1 MPALGIAGVFPNLYE
16 QVCSRPMIYS
26 AQAVVTNREIN
37 ALDNIYT
44 VDARILPPG
53 ADSIQGRA
61 QIKGFWQQAIAGLG
75 VRDAKLTTVDAQAA
89 GDSVIE
95 VCRADLTLDAGQILT
110 VKYVVHWKEE
120 DGMWKW
126 HTDIW
131 NMNQ

>member
-1 MPALGIAGVFPNLYE
+1 MSIPESVRSGMQQANDLF
-16 QVCSRPMIYS
+16 SS
-26 AQAVVTNREIN
+26 AVVRNRQID

-53 ADSIQGRA
+53 ADLIRGLP
-61 QIKGFWQQAIAGLG
+61 QIKSFWQQAIAGLG
-75 VRDAKLTTVDAQAA
+75 VKDAKLTTVDAQTV

-95 VCRADLTLDAGQILT
+95 VGRADLILDGGQI
-110 VKYVVHWKEE
+110 VAAKYVVHWIQE
-120 DGMWKW
+120 DGTWKW

>member
-1 MPALGIAGVFPNLYE
+1 
-16 QVCSRPMIYS
+16 
-26 AQAVVTNREIN
+26 
-37 ALDNIYT
+37 
-44 VDARILPPG
+44 
-53 ADSIQGRA
+53 
-61 QIKGFWQQAIAGLG
+61 

-95 VCRADLTLDAGQILT
+95 VGRADLTLDAGQIHT
-110 VKYVVHWKEE
+110 VKYVVQWKEE

>member
-1 MPALGIAGVFPNLYE
+1 MSLPESVRTGMQRTNDLFG
-16 QVCSRPMIYS
+16 S
-26 AQAVVTNREIN
+26 AVVKNREID

-61 QIKGFWQQAIAGLG
+61 QIKGFWQQVIAGLG

-95 VCRADLTLDAGQILT
+95 VGRADLTLDEGQILA
-110 VKYVVHWKEE
+110 VKYVVQWKEE
-120 DGMWKW
+120 DGIWKW

>member
-1 MPALGIAGVFPNLYE
+1 MSIPESVRTGMQQTNDLFG
-16 QVCSRPMIYS
+16 S
-26 AQAVVTNREIN
+26 AVVRNREID

-53 ADSIQGRA
+53 ADLIQGRA
-61 QIKGFWQQAIAGLG
+61 QIKGFWQQAIASLG
-75 VRDAKLTTVDAQAA
+75 VRDAKLTTVDAQAL
-89 GDSVIE
+89 GDGVIE
-95 VCRADLTLDAGQILT
+95 VGRADLTLDQGQTLT
-110 VKYVVHWKEE
+110 GKYVVHWKEE

>member
-1 MPALGIAGVFPNLYE
+1 MGIPESVRTGMQRTNALF
-16 QVCSRPMIYS
+16 SS
-26 AQAVVTNREIN
+26 SVVKNGEID

-53 ADSIQGRA
+53 ANLIQGRA
-61 QIKGFWQQAIAGLG
+61 QIKAFWQQAIAGLG
-75 VRDAKLTTVDAQAA
+75 LKDAKLTTVDAQAA

-95 VCRADLTLDAGQILT
+95 VGQATLTLDQGQMLT

-120 DGMWKW
+120 AGLWKW
-126 HTDIW
+126 HIDIW

>member
-16 QVCSRPMIYS
+16 QVCSGPMIYS

-95 VCRADLTLDAGQILT
+95 VGRADLTLDAGQILT

-120 DGMWKW
+120 DGIWKW

>member
-1 MPALGIAGVFPNLYE
+1 MSIPESVRTGMQRTNDLFG
-16 QVCSRPMIYS
+16 S
-26 AQAVVTNREIN
+26 AVVKNREID

-95 VCRADLTLDAGQILT
+95 VGRADLTLDAGQILT

-120 DGMWKW
+120 DGIWKW

>member
-1 MPALGIAGVFPNLYE
+1 MSIPESVRSGMQQANDLF
-16 QVCSRPMIYS
+16 SS
-26 AQAVVTNREIN
+26 AVVRNRQID

-53 ADSIQGRA
+53 ADLIQGLP
-61 QIKGFWQQAIAGLG
+61 QIKSFWQQAIVGLA
-75 VRDAKLTTVDAQAA
+75 VKDAKLTTVDAQMV

-95 VCRADLTLDAGQILT
+95 VGRADLILDGGQT
-110 VKYVVHWKEE
+110 VAAKYVVHWIQE
-120 DGMWKW
+120 DGTWKW